1 MSPAGEAASA
11 QLRPR
16 RTPRTKEARDKESK
30 SDEEGLGKRS
40 TRRSR
45 VPTPKARDKAEPVQQ
60 EDSIAFGEIEAAMGN
75 LGWTWIQVGISY
87 IYIAP
92 HAFRKCNGKNYTSF
106 QANVDYILTQ
116 ERFEKYVR
124 QNAEL
129 MKKIKENLEISKRP
143 YVARKGRTHERHEAE
158 TRQEAETQPN
168 AQDGTTEP
176 PSMSSSDSSDDE
188 PLLKKVRCLQR
199 APSTSS
205 QSSEEDTSDDEPL
218 VQKVAKQLRPPPL
231 ASSSPSTG
239 HASPSN
245 TSSDDEM
252 IARKRRK
259 RPASRSGAL
268 SRDKVVLQAPPSPTS
283 TMTTENIDPI
293 ALMAPKLNRPKS
305 NVSKIVP
312 PRTINLPPLPA
323 IFMDHPQSPSPTD
336 ILEQLEPSAVPIPP
350 LASTPILHREN
361 VWRKLQD
368 FVDKCFK
375 DAQNECITLE
385 GPPGCGKTLLLKYLE
400 LYARSRIHE
409 FQSKHDIFVVYAPMS
424 GTARVVDDSVTEGFF
439 DDLASHFQA
448 AMADCTFDPQQ
459 TTAKTVCEQ
468 AFNSVSMK
476 PGDDNDEEDEML
488 QAKLHPRNILLLIDG
503 LNLRFHARER
513 LDELFE
519 MLHGKHDAIVN
530 MVVTT
535 TGNAESYFHRHVQ
548 NGLGFLSHVITL
560 SPYGYGAIFDI
571 LAARLVDFGPFDEM
585 AFVARLVAHAFDGD
599 ASVAVGLCRC
609 ALEANGTLTVGGIL
623 KAAKN
628 ISLEIRPRTILA
640 CLPRVQQIIIYAAV
654 MEYYRIQG
662 VYDFKSV
669 HRVYSE
675 FVLHFGYPM
684 EKTLDEIR
692 REVDWLVANELA
704 SKHATRDAF
713 TLFITQDS
721 ALAFFKEN
729 PVSVLL
735 QTVRPS
741 TKPNFQNTQPASR

>member
-1 MSPAGEAASA
+1 MSTAGEAASA

-16 RTPRTKEARDKESK
+16 RTLRTKEARDKESK

-92 HAFRKCNGKNYTSF
+92 HAFRKCNGKNYTRF
-106 QANVDYILTQ
+106 QADVDYILTQ

-129 MKKIKENLEISKRP
+129 MKKIKENLEVSKRP
-143 YVARKGRTHERHEAE
+143 YVARKNRAHERHEAE

-176 PSMSSSDSSDDE
+176 PSLSSSDSSDDE
-188 PLLKKVRCLQR
+188 PLLKKARCLQR

-205 QSSEEDTSDDEPL
+205 QSSEDDTSDDEPL

-239 HASPSN
+239 PVSPSN
-245 TSSDDEM
+245 ASSDDEK
-252 IARKRRK
+252 ITHKRRK

-268 SRDKVVLQAPPSPTS
+268 SRDKIVLQAPPSPTS

-293 ALMAPKLNRPKS
+293 ALMAPKRPKPI
-305 NVSKIVP
+305 VSKIVP

-323 IFMDHPQSPSPTD
+323 IFMDHPQSPSLTD

-424 GTARVVDDSVTEGFF
+424 GTARVVDDSVTEGLF

-476 PGDDNDEEDEML
+476 PGDGNEEEDEIM
-488 QAKLHPRNILLLIDG
+488 QAKLHPRN
-503 LNLRFHARER
+503 
-513 LDELFE
+513 
-519 MLHGKHDAIVN
+519 MY
-530 MVVTT
+530 T
-535 TGNAESYFHRHVQ
+535 
-548 NGLGFLSHVITL
+548 
-560 SPYGYGAIFDI
+560 
-571 LAARLVDFGPFDEM
+571 
-585 AFVARLVAHAFDGD
+585 
-599 ASVAVGLCRC
+599 
-609 ALEANGTLTVGGIL
+609 
-623 KAAKN
+623 
-628 ISLEIRPRTILA
+628 
-640 CLPRVQQIIIYAAV
+640 
-654 MEYYRIQG
+654 
-662 VYDFKSV
+662 
-669 HRVYSE
+669 
-675 FVLHFGYPM
+675 
-684 EKTLDEIR
+684 
-692 REVDWLVANELA
+692 
-704 SKHATRDAF
+704 
-713 TLFITQDS
+713 
-721 ALAFFKEN
+721 
-729 PVSVLL
+729 
-735 QTVRPS
+735 
-741 TKPNFQNTQPASR
+741 NT

>member
-1 MSPAGEAASA
+1 MSPSGEAASA

-92 HAFRKCNGKNYTSF
+92 HAFWKCNGKNYTSF
-106 QANVDYILTQ
+106 QADVDYILTQ

-218 VQKVAKQLRPPPL
+218 VQKVAKKLRPPPL
-231 ASSSPSTG
+231 AS
-239 HASPSN
+239 
-245 TSSDDEM
+245 
-252 IARKRRK
+252 K
-259 RPASRSGAL
+259 
-268 SRDKVVLQAPPSPTS
+268 
-283 TMTTENIDPI
+283 
-293 ALMAPKLNRPKS
+293 
-305 NVSKIVP
+305 
-312 PRTINLPPLPA
+312 
-323 IFMDHPQSPSPTD
+323 
-336 ILEQLEPSAVPIPP
+336 
-350 LASTPILHREN
+350 N

-476 PGDDNDEEDEML
+476 PGDDNDEDEML

-503 LNLRFHARER
+503 LNLRFHAREP

-585 AFVARLVAHAFDGD
+585 TFVARLVAHAFDGD

-669 HRVYSE
+669 HRGYSE
-675 FVLHFGYPM
+675 FVLHFGHPM

-741 TKPNFQNTQPASR
+741 TKPNFQNTQPTSR

>member
-106 QANVDYILTQ
+106 QADVDYILTQ

-218 VQKVAKQLRPPPL
+218 VQK
-231 ASSSPSTG
+231 
-239 HASPSN
+239 
-245 TSSDDEM
+245 
-252 IARKRRK
+252 
-259 RPASRSGAL
+259 
-268 SRDKVVLQAPPSPTS
+268 
-283 TMTTENIDPI
+283 
-293 ALMAPKLNRPKS
+293 
-305 NVSKIVP
+305 
-312 PRTINLPPLPA
+312 
-323 IFMDHPQSPSPTD
+323 SPSPTD

>member
-1 MSPAGEAASA
+1 MSPSGEAASA

-92 HAFRKCNGKNYTSF
+92 HAFWKCNGKNYTSF
-106 QANVDYILTQ
+106 QADVDYILTQ

-218 VQKVAKQLRPPPL
+218 VQKVAKKLRPPPL
-231 ASSSPSTG
+231 AS
-239 HASPSN
+239 
-245 TSSDDEM
+245 
-252 IARKRRK
+252 K
-259 RPASRSGAL
+259 
-268 SRDKVVLQAPPSPTS
+268 
-283 TMTTENIDPI
+283 
-293 ALMAPKLNRPKS
+293 
-305 NVSKIVP
+305 
-312 PRTINLPPLPA
+312 
-323 IFMDHPQSPSPTD
+323 
-336 ILEQLEPSAVPIPP
+336 
-350 LASTPILHREN
+350 N

-476 PGDDNDEEDEML
+476 PGDDNDEDEML

-503 LNLRFHARER
+503 LNLRFHAREP

-560 SPYGYGAIFDI
+560 SPYGYGTIFDI

-585 AFVARLVAHAFDGD
+585 TFVARLVAHAFDGD

-669 HRVYSE
+669 HRGYSE
-675 FVLHFGYPM
+675 FVLHFGHPM

-741 TKPNFQNTQPASR
+741 TKPNFQNTQPTSR